1 MLSLGKPLKCAMYV
15 FFGELFRIIGKIS
28 KACRTFSKAGL
39 IFAYCHCKYLA
50 NTALKNWL
58 YSVHTPKHWA
68 RHKQERGDKNL
79 FWEFLNKVAVA
90 RETTSFICTS
100 SKCMHLRVP
109 QTVQITI
116 QYLLKLEVKVMYI
129 FVCIYVMGFEFLL
142 LKKKTKQ

>member
-1 MLSLGKPLKCAMYV
+1 M
-15 FFGELFRIIGKIS
+15 
-28 KACRTFSKAGL
+28 
-39 IFAYCHCKYLA
+39 
-50 NTALKNWL
+50 
-58 YSVHTPKHWA
+58 
-68 RHKQERGDKNL
+68 
-79 FWEFLNKVAVA
+79 NKVAVA

-142 LKKKTKQ
+142 LKKKQNNRNCRKLTNFEVHKEMYTEQPLYFNFVIFSALF